1 MSRRLNFWA
10 LALLLIALIA
20 GAYLPNVNGAY
31 HFDDGHTV
39 SENPAMRNWNSLVDV
54 WTDSRLESLLPANRS
69 YRPLLFVTYFLCYQ
83 AGDGETWVFHVVKM
97 LMHLVFC
104 MASFVIWRRLFALFG
119 WIPAS
124 MPRWLTP
131 DALAAYLAVLLAIH
145 PASNECVNYIT
156 ATSTLQCATF
166 YVLGFCAYLIG
177 REKGTITPMVLAMLC
192 YVASVLTKEEG
203 ITLPAVLVVYE
214 LMCGRRR
221 LLATAPFWVA
231 FLALA
236 FLQYK
241 MLPETHAESRGS
253 VSSMNYFMT
262 QWRAYL
268 WYMKLWFWPFDLN
281 ADNVSFGFSSGFTD
295 IRVIQ
300 AVIGNGLICV
310 LAWINRKRV
319 PAFLFGM
326 LWFYIAISPASSI
339 MPLAEPVNERRMF
352 LSYVGYAGGLLPV
365 VIPGLMQIARLDGR
379 KLVAAMVAIVLC
391 LFGGAVR
398 RSLVWNDAE
407 SLWEDTLEK
416 NPESGRALNNL
427 ALVYMRTA
435 KMDKALELLG
445 RCETVWTGYAYCSI
459 NKAITLVALKRYPEA
474 KTSFERAIGLNPRLP
489 DSHFY
494 YADFLEKMGD
504 VTTARASF
512 LKVDELA
519 GGVHIEA
526 KLRSA
531 QLAIK
536 ANEPA
541 QARALLEDALR
552 VAPNEERIRTLYET
566 VKP

>member
-1 MSRRLNFWA
+1 MSRRLSFWA
-10 LALLLIALIA
+10 LALVLIVLIA

-31 HFDDGHTV
+31 HFDDGHTI

-69 YRPLLFVTYFLCYQ
+69 YRPLLFITYFLCYQ

-104 MASFVIWRRLFALFG
+104 MASFVVWRRLFALPG
-119 WIPAS
+119 WIPEA

-131 DALAAYLAVLLAIH
+131 DALAAYLSVLLAIH

-156 ATSTLQCATF
+156 ATSTLQCAMF
-166 YVLGFCAYLIG
+166 YVLAFCAYLIG
-177 REKGTITPMVLAMLC
+177 RERGTITPMVLAMVC

-214 LMCGRRR
+214 LLCGKRR
-221 LLATAPFWVA
+221 LRATAPFWLA
-231 FLALA
+231 FLALGV
-236 FLQYK
+236 LQYK
-241 MLPETHAESRGS
+241 MLPESHAQSRGS
-253 VSSMNYFMT
+253 VSSMDYFMT

-281 ADNVSFGFSSGFTD
+281 ADNVSFGFSSELTD

-300 AVIGNGLICV
+300 AVIGNV
-310 LAWINRKRV
+310 LVGVLTWVNRRRA
-319 PAFLFGM
+319 PALLFGV

-365 VIPGLMQIARLDGR
+365 VILGLMRIARLEGR
-379 KLVAAMVAIVLC
+379 KLGVALAVIALC

-407 SLWEDTLEK
+407 SLWEDTLAK

-435 KMDKALELLG
+435 KFDKALELLG
-445 RCETVWTGYAYCSI
+445 KCETVWTGYAYCSI
-459 NKAITLVALKRYPEA
+459 NKAITLVAMKRYPEA
-474 KTSFERAIGLNPRLP
+474 KASFERAIGLNPRLP

-494 YADFLEKMGD
+494 YADFLETVGEAA
-504 VTTARASF
+504 TARTSF

-526 KLRSA
+526 KFRAA
-531 QLAIK
+531 QLALK
-536 ANEPA
+536 ANET
-541 QARALLEDALR
+541 QMARALLEDALR
-552 VAPNEERIRTLYET
+552 VSPNDARIRALYNTL
-566 VKP
+566 KP